1 MYTKILVP
9 LDGSPLSE
17 GVLPYAR
24 FFAKQLKVP
33 VELLQVI
40 EPHTV
45 SIFSDPEHGRYVD
58 VVEAALKSSS
68 RDYLDPVA
76 GSFPEPS
83 AVDCSVKIGDPAEVI
98 VDEGSAQAGALIAM
112 ATHGYSGIRRW
123 LMGSVAEKILRA
135 TTNHLLIVRPT
146 GQTGTS
152 GVAGLESV
160 LVPLDGSP
168 LAEKVFPLVA
178 ILARKMNLEV
188 VLLRVYAPLRAA
200 YVADE
205 YMPDLTRISKEI
217 RGEAQS
223 YLEQR
228 VQQLQGEGLE
238 RVSSLLLEG
247 DGAGEIVDMA
257 RRTRGSLVAMC
268 THGRSGIGRWVLGSV
283 TERVVRHSADPVLVV
298 RPSAPGSR

>member
-1 MYTKILVP
+1 
-9 LDGSPLSE
+9 
-17 GVLPYAR
+17 
-24 FFAKQLKVP
+24 
-33 VELLQVI
+33 
-40 EPHTV
+40 
-45 SIFSDPEHGRYVD
+45 
-58 VVEAALKSSS
+58 
-68 RDYLDPVA
+68 
-76 GSFPEPS
+76 
-83 AVDCSVKIGDPAEVI
+83 
-98 VDEGSAQAGALIAM
+98 
-112 ATHGYSGIRRW
+112 
-123 LMGSVAEKILRA
+123 
-135 TTNHLLIVRPT
+135 
-146 GQTGTS
+146 
-152 GVAGLESV
+152 
-160 LVPLDGSP
+160 
-168 LAEKVFPLVA
+168 
-178 ILARKMNLEV
+178 MNLEV